1 MNEVRIGCNRL
12 FALAL
17 LLVAGSAV
25 SGGMSLK
32 CTNDGIVDI
41 FVTVY
46 DMSTTPATTVINH
59 QRMNGFTSIPISA
72 NLDATGKASLS
83 WTAISVDDRDRQCG
97 HGTNTN
103 LEDGASLNVHV
114 DSACAGQ

>member
-17 LLVAGSAV
+17 LLVAGNV
-25 SGGMSLK
+25 SGAGINLK

-41 FVTVY
+41 YVTVY
-46 DMSTTPATTVINH
+46 DMSTTPGTMIVSR

-83 WTAISVDDRDRQCG
+83 WTAISVDDHDRQCG
-97 HGTNTN
+97 HGASTN
-103 LEDGASLNVHV
+103 LDDGASLNVHV
-114 DSACAGQ
+114 DSECEGQ

>member
-1 MNEVRIGCNRL
+1 MNEVRIGCSRI
-12 FALAL
+12 FALAFL
-17 LLVAGSAV
+17 FVAGSAV
-25 SGGMSLK
+25 SGGINLK
-32 CTNDGIVDI
+32 CTNDGSVDI

-46 DMSTTPATTVINH
+46 DISTTPATMIVRS